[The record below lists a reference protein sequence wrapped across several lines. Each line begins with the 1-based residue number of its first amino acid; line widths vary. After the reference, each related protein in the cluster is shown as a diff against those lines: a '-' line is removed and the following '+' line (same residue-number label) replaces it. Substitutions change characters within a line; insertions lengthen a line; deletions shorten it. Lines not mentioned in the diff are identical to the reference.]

1 MQKTVTYFDKPGK
14 ANTDQCLDIVDKA
27 IVEFSYKHVVVAS
40 TNGDTGVLFAE
51 KLKDKNINLIVVT
64 HSHGFKEP
72 NTIELTDEARE
83 RIIAT
88 GAKIYT
94 GTMITHSLETALAKQ
109 YSGVYP
115 TLLVAQT
122 LRRFGE
128 GIKVCCEM
136 IMMAA
141 DAGLIPEDEEIITIA
156 GTGHGADAVAVIRAA
171 ASKRFFDLKVLEILA
186 KPRL

>member
-1 MQKTVTYFDKPGK
+1 M
-14 ANTDQCLDIVDKA
+14 
-27 IVEFSYKHVVVAS
+27 
-40 TNGDTGVLFAE
+40 
-51 KLKDKNINLIVVT
+51 T

-141 DAGLIPEDEEIITIA
+141 DAGLIPEPILRKWEEDYKNPIYN
-156 GTGHGADAVAVIRAA
+156 
-171 ASKRFFDLKVLEILA
+171 VLRENEILLSA
-186 KPRL
+186 SCIFLTCRPLFDSPEISIRVAMISTIWPG